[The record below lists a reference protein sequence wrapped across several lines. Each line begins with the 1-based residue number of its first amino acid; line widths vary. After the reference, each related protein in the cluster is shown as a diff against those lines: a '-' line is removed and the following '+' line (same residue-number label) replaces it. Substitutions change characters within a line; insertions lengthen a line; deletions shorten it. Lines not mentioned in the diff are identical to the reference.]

1 MTPYLAG
8 LDLTG
13 RRVVVV
19 GAGTVAQR
27 RLPRLIGAGADVLLV
42 APEATPAVE
51 AMATTG
57 ELRWEM
63 RGYADGD
70 LEGEELARLIVS
82 RLDEEQLLNL
92 AGDALAWAPHPTD
105 RQELAV
111 RYVKNFVLAMES
123 DPDGT

>member
-1 MTPYLAG
+1 MNLDDHDD
-8 LDLTG
+8 DLTTQY
-13 RRVVVV
+13 VL
-19 GAGTVAQR
+19 AR
-27 RLPRLIGAGADVLLV
+27 RLRP
-42 APEATPAVE
+42 
-51 AMATTG
+51 
-57 ELRWEM
+57 
-63 RGYADGD
+63 D